1 MEAKFRDFPNLGIVE
16 LKLNESIIS
25 YLWDL
30 IEEAKSNSI
39 SVNKNLAG
47 NITSSLKMNDK
58 DNQIFP
64 ICSQLIKSYLKKY
77 GNPFH
82 FLKSGDFKNTFFLDS
97 LWVNFQFEN
106 EFNPIHTHSG
116 AFSFVI
122 WMKIPT
128 DNNEQ
133 SELPIA
139 KKSGNNLKISNFSF
153 AYTNVIGQ
161 IREQIY
167 PMNKSIEGTLVMFPS
182 RLVHQVYPFYNNCN
196 ERVSISGNLS
206 FSQE

>member
-1 MEAKFRDFPNLGIVE
+1 MEAKFRDLPNLGIVE
-16 LKLNESIIS
+16 LKLNESIVN

-30 IEEAKSNSI
+30 VDEAKKNNI

-47 NITSSLKMNDK
+47 NITSSLKLKDK
-58 DNQIFP
+58 DNIVFP
-64 ICSQLIKSYLKKY
+64 VCSQLIKSYLKKY
-77 GNPFH
+77 GIPVH
-82 FLKSGDFKNTFFLDS
+82 YLKSGDFNNKFYLDS
-97 LWVNFQFEN
+97 LWVNFQYEN

-128 DNNEQ
+128 NNSEQ

-139 KKSGNNLKISNFSF
+139 KNSGNNLKISNFSF
-153 AYTNVIGQ
+153 AYTNIIGQ

-167 PMNKSIEGTLVMFPS
+167 PMNEEMEGVLVMFPS
-182 RLVHQVYPFYNNCN
+182 RLVHQVYPFYNNSN
-196 ERVSISGNLS
+196 ERISISGNLS
-206 FSQE
+206 FSQD